1 MFASTYLGGNKED
14 YDVIKDYSEIVDGNA
29 DAWNAM
35 MTLANAGLTSNANYM
50 RIQGKN
56 SDGTENPAY
65 PAYLDVVDF
74 IDYMLINFYG
84 GNWDWPHHN
93 WIAVRNRV
101 LPGKG
106 FKFFSWDAEHILEDV
121 DASNLTGSDANNPRA
136 VFQKLRVNVLFRRLF
151 ADRVQLHFFNN
162 GMLTP
167 AAASKRWMSNANQID
182 TAIIAESARW
192 GDYRRDVHPWRPG
205 GPFELYTK
213 EHWLTEQ
220 SFMLNT
226 YFPNRTNT
234 FITQLKSAGLFP
246 STAAPQFFINGKP
259 FTQKTIAAG
268 DTLVMQSSGGTTYYT
283 MNGADPLT
291 VAGAIS
297 SDAIQYAG
305 KIILDESAHINART
319 LQNNVWSAMN
329 TQFFS
334 LPADLKNLKITE
346 IHYHPLDEDTI
357 DNSRFEFIELKN
369 TGSSPLDLNGVQFVN
384 GVSFTFSAN
393 TILNSGAFIVLAS
406 DAQYFNRR
414 YGFNPF
420 GAFNG
425 LLDNTGERIVLITPS
440 GDTLVSLRYNDKA
453 PWPILADGSGYSL
466 VPVEPN
472 AAGDPND
479 PANWR
484 ASLAVH
490 GSPGKDDIITG
501 VSDERGR
508 NLPKEFS
515 LSQNYP
521 NPFNPVTT
529 IGFTIPALTPVP
541 SSNGRGEK
549 GVRVTLKV
557 FDVLGREVETLV
569 NEVKG
574 AGYYSVNFHAS
585 GISSGVYF
593 YRMET
598 STGFAQV
605 KKLILLK

>member
-1 MFASTYLGGNKED
+1 
-14 YDVIKDYSEIVDGNA
+14 
-29 DAWNAM
+29 
-35 MTLANAGLTSNANYM
+35 
-50 RIQGKN
+50 
-56 SDGTENPAY
+56 
-65 PAYLDVVDF
+65 
-74 IDYMLINFYG
+74 
-84 GNWDWPHHN
+84 
-93 WIAVRNRV
+93 
-101 LPGKG
+101 
-106 FKFFSWDAEHILEDV
+106 
-121 DASNLTGSDANNPRA
+121 
-136 VFQKLRVNVLFRRLF
+136 
-151 ADRVQLHFFNN
+151 
-162 GMLTP
+162 
-167 AAASKRWMSNANQID
+167 
-182 TAIIAESARW
+182 
-192 GDYRRDVHPWRPG
+192 
-205 GPFELYTK
+205 
-213 EHWLTEQ
+213 
-220 SFMLNT
+220 
-226 YFPNRTNT
+226 
-234 FITQLKSAGLFP
+234 
-246 STAAPQFFINGKP
+246 
-259 FTQKTIAAG
+259 
-268 DTLVMQSSGGTTYYT
+268 
-283 MNGADPLT
+283 
-291 VAGAIS
+291 
-297 SDAIQYAG
+297 
-305 KIILDESAHINART
+305 
-319 LQNNVWSAMN
+319 MN

-453 PWPILADGSGYSL
+453 PWPVLADGSGYSL

-508 NLPKEFS
+508 NLSKEFS